1 MLDGIPCRFKNL
13 RISVV
18 GRRPTFNLSLL
29 APTAEASFADAERP
43 GCQVYVQGAWHDA
56 LVYDRLK
63 LPVGAVIPGPA
74 FLEQADATTFIDPG
88 LTGRVDDYGNVIV
101 EREK

>member
-1 MLDGIPCRFKNL
+1 MLSFLAVRFTFRVLL
-13 RISVV
+13 R
-18 GRRPTFNLSLL
+18 
-29 APTAEASFADAERP
+29 E
-43 GCQVYVQGAWHDA
+43 A
-56 LVYDRLK
+56 LVYDWLK